1 MWFLVSTANVSDF
14 EAFGVSHFE
23 IKNAQPRLSWT
34 VLGEVKTKGKDT
46 KIFRERLQTL
56 LSKVVSLKL
65 QLMRT
70 IVKTFEVLF

>member
-46 KIFRERLQTL
+46 ERFSENAYRLC
-56 LSKVVSLKL
+56 
-65 QLMRT
+65 
-70 IVKTFEVLF
+70 